1 MTRRRGKYCKAES
14 FTYTTGLPPPLGEG
28 NRFPSHGKYFAERAR
43 MPLMTTKPMFDLA
56 YEGGFAVGAFN
67 VNNMELAQSIIDA
80 CAKEKSPLILQ
91 ISKGARKYANIRYLK
106 HIIDA
111 AVEEHPELPIAIHCD
126 HGDTI
131 DLIQQC
137 INDGYTSVMIDGSHH
152 PFDENAKLT
161 AEAVKLAHAAGVVVE
176 AELGMLGGIEEDVVG
191 LSAEEYE
198 KNIQQFLT
206 DPKQAA
212 DFWKRTGCDSL
223 AVAIGTSH
231 GAYKFKHEAKLA
243 FDRIEE
249 IMKTCPGLPLVM
261 HGSSSVPQEFVELVN
276 KYGGKMPNAKGV
288 PEDQISMA
296 VRKYGVC
303 KVNIDTDLR
312 LAMTAKIREV
322 FATKPAEFDP
332 RNYLG
337 PAREAITQ
345 MVQRKLHVLNS
356 AGKAETI
363 NKQWEKLGKPVP
375 AYYRKGRAA

>member
-1 MTRRRGKYCKAES
+1 
-14 FTYTTGLPPPLGEG
+14 
-28 NRFPSHGKYFAERAR
+28 
-43 MPLMTTKPMFDLA
+43 MFDLA
-56 YEGGFAVGAFN
+56 YGGGFAVGAFN

-80 CAKEKSPLILQ
+80 SAKEKSPLILQ

-126 HGDTI
+126 HGDTLE
-131 DLIQQC
+131 LIQTC

-152 PFDENAKLT
+152 PFDENVKLT
-161 AEAVKLAHAAGVVVE
+161 ADAVKMSHAAGVVVE

-191 LSAEEYE
+191 LDAEEYE
-198 KNIQQFLT
+198 KNVEKFLT
-206 DPKQAA
+206 DPTQAA
-212 DFWKRTGCDSL
+212 EFSEKTGIDSL

-243 FDRIEE
+243 FNRIEQ

-261 HGSSSVPQEFVELVN
+261 HGSSSVPQEFIDLVN
-276 KYGGKMPNAKGV
+276 KYGGAMPNARGV

-296 VRKYGVC
+296 VRNYGVC

-337 PAREAITQ
+337 PAREAITK

-356 AGKAETI
+356 AGKADAI
-363 NKQWEKLGKPVP
+363 NQRWEKLGKPMPGFYGKAKV
-375 AYYRKGRAA
+375 A